1 MNEEAA
7 SPSLGEACGARAA
20 AGAGPKAALVA
31 AVAEAIRRMS
41 LAQTEAAR
49 LCRTDQPTL
58 SKVLR
63 GQHGLVSLD
72 KLLGWLTALGVG
84 VEIRLDPDG
93 PAGGVAVRDG
103 AAASSEAE
111 ERFRA
116 LAAATSEGVAIHDG
130 ERVVEA
136 NDALCAIYGYEREE
150 VIGRDPRDFLA
161 PGMAAR
167 SEALAAAGHGEPYET
182 LGRRKDGGTF
192 PVELCGKSI
201 TYRGRPVRVVTAR
214 DLTARK
220 AAEAALREGE
230 ERLRLAQEAA
240 GIGTWD
246 WDLGTGAIRWSPE
259 MYRVLGL
266 DPERDGADPYGAWL
280 RALHPDDRERADAEA
295 RGRLMNVA
303 EPFVSEFRIVR
314 PDGEVRW
321 IMVRGRALR
330 GPGGWPARVV
340 GVNIDVTARRAAEA
354 ALRDSEARFRLLAEA
369 MPGLVFVADAAGR
382 NLYTNQRFQDYT
394 GLSAEQL
401 LGEGWLQALHPD
413 DRARAAAAWGSAVAA
428 RTSYEA
434 EYRFRG
440 RDGGYRWFLGLGLPA
455 LGPEG
460 RVGEW
465 FGVAIDI
472 DDRRAAEEALRR
484 SEELRRLALEAA
496 GLGVLDAGG
505 PDGTL
510 LVDQR
515 FRELYGLGPD
525 EVPTPEAIWARLH
538 PGDLVRVRAALDGAR
553 EPGSG
558 RAYEAEYRVVLPDG
572 AERWHLARGRFGF
585 DEAARPARFVGVMM
599 DVTARQAAEAAL
611 RGSEARFRAIAET
624 SHEGIWLV
632 DAEARTLFIN
642 ERMAGLLG
650 YAADEIVGHAV
661 PEFVFAGD
669 IPAVKERVGANLA
682 GETQQF
688 DFRFRRRDGSA
699 LPVLAATSPMRD
711 PEGRIVGALGM
722 FSDLTG
728 RNAADAALRESEGR
742 YRALT
747 EMSPDAVYVHRDG
760 IIILANPRAAALFGA
775 RDPDELVG
783 RQVFSLVDPESRGLA
798 QARTARLARPG
809 DHNEPVRLVFRRVDG
824 SRFVVEASSAAV
836 LLDGRPAVQAVLR
849 DVTARET
856 AEAALR
862 RSEELRRLALDAGEL
877 GLWDLDYVMLALD
890 FDGRFCELMGFEP
903 GEEVTNA
910 TCWARIHPEDRPAV
924 EAAVERAK
932 DPVGGGAYEAEY
944 RVLLPDGVER
954 WHLSRAQVRF
964 DGEGEA
970 RRPVRFV
977 GVMMDVTQRHAVEEA
992 LRASEARF
1000 RAVLTGSPVF
1010 VYDMGP
1016 DLRYRWVC
1024 NPPPPLAPEDWVG
1037 KRDDETAPPEH
1048 AGPRMALKRSVIE
1061 SGRNARAEVTHDRG
1075 GGDVR
1080 TYDLSLEAVRDSTGR
1095 VVGLRGAAV
1104 DITERKAAD
1113 AARAASEERLRLAVE
1128 TTGLGIFD
1136 VDPVTGERR
1145 WSDEY
1150 KAILGLPPDT
1160 PPDPEVHA
1168 AAIHPED
1175 RGWVNERYWGVYRG
1189 ENGGRYDA
1197 EYRILRADD
1206 GAERWVHNTG
1216 LVRFDAAG
1224 RAVRA
1229 VGTLID
1235 VTERKQAEAAMREN
1249 EARYRTVFEQAAVGI
1264 KQMALADG
1272 RILAANGALCRMLG
1286 YTAEKLVGLRTV
1298 DIIHPEDL
1306 AVEQAQLARLL
1317 AGEIASYAIEKRY
1330 LRKGGAPVW
1339 VRVTTSIPRTAAA
1352 RERYRISVVEDVTAR
1367 KQAEEH
1373 QRLLL
1378 GELSHRVKNMLAV
1391 VRGIAL
1397 HSLGSGRPLGE
1408 AREILEQ
1415 RLTALAT
1422 AHGLLTATDW
1432 RGASL
1437 RDLVAAEIAPY
1448 EGRVAVEG
1456 SEVMLPPN
1464 VALSLALVLHELATN
1479 ALKYGALSAPG
1490 GRVRVR
1496 WSRQGGKLRLAWRE
1510 EGGPAVVPPT
1520 RRGFGSMLI
1529 ERSVAHNLGGT
1540 ARLDFR
1546 PEGLAY
1552 EVELPLEPG

>member
-1 MNEEAA
+1 
-7 SPSLGEACGARAA
+7 
-20 AGAGPKAALVA
+20 
-31 AVAEAIRRMS
+31 
-41 LAQTEAAR
+41 
-49 LCRTDQPTL
+49 
-58 SKVLR
+58 
-63 GQHGLVSLD
+63 
-72 KLLGWLTALGVG
+72 
-84 VEIRLDPDG
+84 
-93 PAGGVAVRDG
+93 
-103 AAASSEAE
+103 
-111 ERFRA
+111 
-116 LAAATSEGVAIHDG
+116 
-130 ERVVEA
+130 
-136 NDALCAIYGYEREE
+136 
-150 VIGRDPRDFLA
+150 
-161 PGMAAR
+161 
-167 SEALAAAGHGEPYET
+167 
-182 LGRRKDGGTF
+182 
-192 PVELCGKSI
+192 
-201 TYRGRPVRVVTAR
+201 
-214 DLTARK
+214 
-220 AAEAALREGE
+220 
-230 ERLRLAQEAA
+230 
-240 GIGTWD
+240 
-246 WDLGTGAIRWSPE
+246 
-259 MYRVLGL
+259 
-266 DPERDGADPYGAWL
+266 
-280 RALHPDDRERADAEA
+280 
-295 RGRLMNVA
+295 
-303 EPFVSEFRIVR
+303 
-314 PDGEVRW
+314 
-321 IMVRGRALR
+321 
-330 GPGGWPARVV
+330 
-340 GVNIDVTARRAAEA
+340 
-354 ALRDSEARFRLLAEA
+354 
-369 MPGLVFVADAAGR
+369 
-382 NLYTNQRFQDYT
+382 
-394 GLSAEQL
+394 
-401 LGEGWLQALHPD
+401 
-413 DRARAAAAWGSAVAA
+413 
-428 RTSYEA
+428 
-434 EYRFRG
+434 
-440 RDGGYRWFLGLGLPA
+440 
-455 LGPEG
+455 
-460 RVGEW
+460 
-465 FGVAIDI
+465 
-472 DDRRAAEEALRR
+472 
-484 SEELRRLALEAA
+484 
-496 GLGVLDAGG
+496 
-505 PDGTL
+505 
-510 LVDQR
+510 
-515 FRELYGLGPD
+515 
-525 EVPTPEAIWARLH
+525 
-538 PGDLVRVRAALDGAR
+538 
-553 EPGSG
+553 
-558 RAYEAEYRVVLPDG
+558 
-572 AERWHLARGRFGF
+572 
-585 DEAARPARFVGVMM
+585 
-599 DVTARQAAEAAL
+599 
-611 RGSEARFRAIAET
+611 
-624 SHEGIWLV
+624 
-632 DAEARTLFIN
+632 
-642 ERMAGLLG
+642 
-650 YAADEIVGHAV
+650 
-661 PEFVFAGD
+661 
-669 IPAVKERVGANLA
+669 
-682 GETQQF
+682 
-688 DFRFRRRDGSA
+688 
-699 LPVLAATSPMRD
+699 
-711 PEGRIVGALGM
+711 
-722 FSDLTG
+722 
-728 RNAADAALRESEGR
+728 
-742 YRALT
+742 
-747 EMSPDAVYVHRDG
+747 
-760 IIILANPRAAALFGA
+760 
-775 RDPDELVG
+775 
-783 RQVFSLVDPESRGLA
+783 
-798 QARTARLARPG
+798 
-809 DHNEPVRLVFRRVDG
+809 
-824 SRFVVEASSAAV
+824 
-836 LLDGRPAVQAVLR
+836 
-849 DVTARET
+849 
-856 AEAALR
+856 
-862 RSEELRRLALDAGEL
+862 
-877 GLWDLDYVMLALD
+877 
-890 FDGRFCELMGFEP
+890 
-903 GEEVTNA
+903 
-910 TCWARIHPEDRPAV
+910 
-924 EAAVERAK
+924 
-932 DPVGGGAYEAEY
+932 
-944 RVLLPDGVER
+944 
-954 WHLSRAQVRF
+954 
-964 DGEGEA
+964 
-970 RRPVRFV
+970 
-977 GVMMDVTQRHAVEEA
+977 
-992 LRASEARF
+992 
-1000 RAVLTGSPVF
+1000 
-1010 VYDMGP
+1010 MGP

-1080 TYDLSLEAVRDSTGR
+1080 TYDLSLEAVRDGTGR

-1150 KAILGLPPDT
+1150 KAILGLPPDAR
-1160 PPDPEVHA
+1160 PDPEVHA

-1216 LVRFDAAG
+1216 LVRFDAVG

-1235 VTERKQAEAAMREN
+1235 VTERKRAEAAMREN

-1264 KQMALADG
+1264 KQVALADG

-1286 YTAEKLVGLRTV
+1286 YTAEELVGLRTV

-1339 VRVTTSIPRTAAA
+1339 VRVTTSIPRNAAA

-1496 WSRQGGKLRLAWRE
+1496 WSREGGKLRLAWRE